1 MEVETPKIK
10 SGSWK
15 KGKIK
20 PDFLFEKK
28 FAAGFEKQRQ
38 SNTFQ
43 VHFHGRNGF
52 WTEQNISSD
61 RYGGQN

>member
-1 MEVETPKIK
+1 MEVETPKLK

-15 KGKIK
+15 K
-20 PDFLFEKK
+20 PDFLFENK
-28 FAAGFEKQRQ
+28 FAAGFETQRQ

-43 VHFHGRNGF
+43 DHFHGRNGF